1 MLSDLAKE
9 PIEKIT
15 QLNYSRA
22 FLITTKSKHKYIYK
36 NDVDNEK
43 NVKTNDLLLSLGLKA
58 PKNILLMVP
67 FTIWGDQYLEEPST
81 VQIIEY
87 IPKWKNFTL
96 KEAKEKVDNLPRQ
109 IAEILAFDL
118 LVGNSDRFLFITRYI
133 DNIFFKDDPEYDQMY
148 LWDDPIVNDG
158 NIGIVNDEL
167 WTLDCIFS
175 EPDMIEFLKKLTDE
189 QLKDIE
195 DLMIKFMEFNEKDS
209 YYFRHYFKMY
219 RQKFSS
225 VQFSP

>member
-9 PIEKIT
+9 PVLSII
-15 QLNYSRA
+15 QLNHSRA
-22 FLITTKSKHKYIYK
+22 FLITTKSRHKYVYK

-58 PKNILLMVP
+58 PKNILFTVP

-87 IPKWKNFTL
+87 IPEWENFVL
-96 KEAKEKVDNLPRQ
+96 KKAKDKVDNLPRQ

-118 LVGNSDRFLFITRYI
+118 LVGNGDRFFFISRYI
-133 DNIFFKDDPEYDQMY
+133 DNIFFKDDPEYEQMD
-148 LWDDPIVNDG
+148 LWDNPIINDG
-158 NIGIVNDEL
+158 NIGIVHDEL
-167 WTLDCIFS
+167 WTLDCIFGS
-175 EPDMIEFLKKLTDE
+175 PDMIQFLKKLTDE

-195 DLMIKFMEFNEKDS
+195 DLMIKFMEFDEKDS
-209 YYFRHYFKMY
+209 YYFRHYFKNY
-219 RQKFSS
+219 RQKFST
-225 VQFSP
+225 VQFSH